1 MAKRFLRKA
10 VLLLLVTTLLL
21 PCSVA
26 AAGMTEEDEL
36 DRAAQIGLEL
46 SMVGQETISGQDYAA
61 MLDHFVQITDPTK
74 SEEWGR
80 VSAQLHACSRPLNRA
95 EGMVAL
101 AYAAEIVGGDYVG
114 LQRVNDL
121 WALHGTI
128 GEPWDDFQTGS
139 DIFDWDYLRGASTLT
154 EFSFTRDATGYFYG
168 MSRYSA
174 FSGQRVFTYDPQ
186 SNSMNPQLPL
196 TGTDALLAVE
206 RLFDSAG
213 YVLSDRVLTSA
224 DEAILSAA
232 DQRRSS
238 IFNSDSDY
246 TVGTNGTIYYVSPDG
261 NDANDGLS
269 PATAWKTL
277 GKVNSA
283 AVTWPDGM
291 LNSSSFPEY
300 QWASEHDESQW
311 ASLKSGDVVLFQ
323 RGGQWRGMLRTVE
336 GVTYSAYGEGSKPEL
351 LSSPENGTG
360 ADKWKLVDGT
370 DNLWEY
376 LCPMQDCGGI
386 LLGGDTVA
394 IKKTAY
400 WNGSTYLDVGRSQ
413 WNPVGEYQQ
422 LQLSSLEDL
431 WFFNDINY
439 GTGAFDFSAYGTLYL
454 RCDAGNPGVVYDSI
468 EFFTGNNAWNEGAVT
483 VKDQVTLDNL
493 CFRCFSAG
501 AAAHGRRYAT
511 VRNCVFEWGGGILM
525 EFTRSDTTLGVVR
538 TGDGIML
545 GGKNNV
551 ASNNH
556 VAHIFDAGL
565 NIEAFCANTEEKL
578 EDHRRENCTFTGNL
592 VESCGNG
599 VIVADW
605 TAWNAG
611 MNVPA
616 FRNITISDNYFM
628 HMNPGGWIHGEDEEA
643 GGTYLAPLCLY
654 LNPGCENIRVTDNVL
669 YETWPV
675 GQLVSIGL
683 FEGEASPIIL
693 SGTTY
698 AQKDLVIFSRT
709 SLRLRTEDGW
719 TETAS
724 CRLYDADA
732 DQAAVDLGDQSAT
745 VLPLSFVL
753 PSPFGAVT
761 LRMDAAMTEAYRA
774 GALLWLA
781 AYEASGRMTAFQ
793 QVIPARDGTVVLF
806 PLADTARVNLLCAD
820 KDWKPQTC
828 HITIKR

>member
-1 MAKRFLRKA
+1 MAKRFLRKT
-10 VLLLLVTTLLL
+10 VLLLLASMLLL

-36 DRAAQIGLEL
+36 NRAAQIGLQVSL
-46 SMVGQETISGQDYAA
+46 AGQETVSGQDYAA
-61 MLDHFVQITDPTK
+61 LLDHFIRITDPTK
-74 SEEWGR
+74 SGEWAR
-80 VSAQLHACSRPLNRA
+80 VSAQLHACTRPLNRA

-101 AYAAEIVGGDYVG
+101 ACAAEIAGGGYVG

-121 WALHGTI
+121 WELHGTI
-128 GEPWDDFQTGS
+128 GEPWDDFQPGS
-139 DIFDWDYLRGASTLT
+139 DIFDGDYLSGASPLT
-154 EFSFTRDATGYFYG
+154 EFSWTRDATGYFYG

-213 YVLSDRVLTSA
+213 YVPSDRVLTPE

-232 DQRRSS
+232 DQRRSA
-238 IFNSDSDY
+238 IFNSDSEY
-246 TVGTNGTIYYVSPDG
+246 TVGTGGKVYYVSPDG
-261 NDANDGLS
+261 DDANDGLS
-269 PATAWKTL
+269 PATPWKTL

-283 AVTWPDGM
+283 AVTWSGM
-291 LNSSSFPEY
+291 LNNSGFPEY
-300 QWASEHDESQW
+300 QWASEHDEDQW
-311 ASLKSGDVVLFQ
+311 ASLNSGDVVLFQ

-336 GVTYSAYGEGSKPEL
+336 GVTYSAYGEGPKPEL
-351 LSSPENGTG
+351 LSSPENGAG
-360 ADKWKLVDGT
+360 ADKWTLVDGT

-376 LCPMQDCGGI
+376 HCPMQDCGGI
-386 LLGGDTVA
+386 LLGEDTVA

-400 WNGSTYLDVGRSQ
+400 WDGSTYLDVGRSQ
-413 WNPVGEYQQ
+413 WAPVGDYQE
-422 LQLSSLEDL
+422 LQLSSLENL
-431 WFFNDINY
+431 WFFNDIDY
-439 GTGAFDFSAYGTLYL
+439 GTGAFDFSAYGALYL
-454 RCDAGNPGVVYDSI
+454 RCDQGNPGVVYDSI
-468 EFFTGNNAWNEGAVT
+468 EFFTGNNAWNEGAVA

-493 CFRCFSAG
+493 CFRYFSAG
-501 AAAHGRRYAT
+501 AAAHGSRYAT

-551 ASNNH
+551 ASNNY

-565 NIEAFCANTEEKL
+565 NMEAFCANTEEPL
-578 EDHRRENCTFTGNL
+578 EEHRRENCTFTGNL
-592 VESCGNG
+592 VEACGSG

-605 TAWNAG
+605 TAWSAG
-611 MNVPA
+611 MDVPA
-616 FRNITISDNYFM
+616 FRNITISDNYFL
-628 HMNPGGWIHGEDEEA
+628 HMNPGGWIHGEDVEA

-683 FEGEASPIIL
+683 FEGVASPITL
-693 SGTTY
+693 SGNTY
-698 AQKDLVIFSRT
+698 VQKNLVGFST
-709 SLRLRTEDGW
+709 ISLRSRTEDGW
-719 TETAS
+719 TETALY
-724 CRLYDADA
+724 RLYDADA
-732 DQAAVDLGDQSAT
+732 AQAAVDLGDASAT
-745 VLPLSFVL
+745 VLPLSCAL
-753 PSPFGAVT
+753 PTPYGAVR

-781 AYEASGRMTAFQ
+781 EYEASGRMTAFQ
-793 QVIPARDGTVVLF
+793 QVIPAKDGTVVLF
-806 PLADTARVNLLCAD
+806 PCEDTARGSLLCLDGA
-820 KDWKPQTC
+820 WTPRTC
-828 HITIKR
+828 HQTIKC